1 MGLFDK
7 KFCDICGEKVNM
19 LTQKKLSDGQL
30 CSDCKHKLGSFTSG
44 WKQRTVQDVKNH
56 LEQREQNKQKYQ
68 QFNCTATA
76 GGRYSSLQVDF
87 NHRWFIFAIDNR
99 DFKSGNPQVFEFSQ
113 LQDFWIE
120 PEYRTLDDSIH
131 APGIALLAKAA
142 MELGEVTVVAPAH
155 QCSAMSQKITIR
167 GDMRVDQVADFPVP
181 VKAAYMV
188 DGTPADCVKIAMQY
202 LLEEKP
208 DYVFSGINDGYNA
221 GFDIAYSGT
230 LGAAFEAVM
239 NGVPA
244 MAFSSTMNAPLHIA
258 EKYLVSIMRELME
271 AGQGRGEVWNVNFPA
286 VAPEKLKG
294 ILRERTVAPLQFYSE
309 DYRKTILPDGAVAL
323 TGQGSPLTE
332 GDAVPAGTDV
342 EAVLKGY
349 ISIGKVKC
357 AVM

>member
-1 MGLFDK
+1 MKILV
-7 KFCDICGEKVNM
+7 VN
-19 LTQKKLSDGQL
+19 
-30 CSDCKHKLGSFTSG
+30 
-44 WKQRTVQDVKNH
+44 
-56 LEQREQNKQKYQ
+56 
-68 QFNCTATA
+68 
-76 GGRYSSLQVDF
+76 
-87 NHRWFIFAIDNR
+87 
-99 DFKSGNPQVFEFSQ
+99 
-113 LQDFWIE
+113 
-120 PEYRTLDDSIH
+120 DDSIH

-202 LLEEKP
+202 LLVERP

-221 GFDIAYSGT
+221 GFDIAVFRH
-230 LGAAFEAVM
+230 A
-239 NGVPA
+239 
-244 MAFSSTMNAPLHIA
+244 
-258 EKYLVSIMRELME
+258 
-271 AGQGRGEVWNVNFPA
+271 GRGLRGGHERRSGHGLFQHHERPSAYCRKVSGKYHAGADGSRAGTGRGVEREFPGGRPRKA
-286 VAPEKLKG
+286 E
-294 ILRERTVAPLQFYSE
+294 RHSERTHRRPLQFYSE

>member
-1 MGLFDK
+1 MKILV
-7 KFCDICGEKVNM
+7 VN
-19 LTQKKLSDGQL
+19 
-30 CSDCKHKLGSFTSG
+30 
-44 WKQRTVQDVKNH
+44 
-56 LEQREQNKQKYQ
+56 
-68 QFNCTATA
+68 
-76 GGRYSSLQVDF
+76 
-87 NHRWFIFAIDNR
+87 
-99 DFKSGNPQVFEFSQ
+99 
-113 LQDFWIE
+113 
-120 PEYRTLDDSIH
+120 DDSIH
-131 APGIALLAKAA
+131 APGIVLLAKAA

-155 QCSAMSQKITIR
+155 QCSAMSQRITIR
-167 GDMRVDQVADFPVP
+167 GDMRVDKVEDFPAA
-181 VKAAYMV
+181 VKAAYKV

-239 NGVPA
+239 NGVQA
-244 MAFSSTMNAPLHIA
+244 MAFSNAMHSPLDIA
-258 EKYLVSIMRELME
+258 ETYLVDIIRELMK

-286 VAPEKLKG
+286 VAPDQLKG
-294 ILRERTVAPLQFYSE
+294 ILRDRTVAPIQFYSE
-309 DYRKTILPDGAVAL
+309 NYRETRLPDGAVAL

-332 GDAVPAGTDV
+332 QDETPAGTDV